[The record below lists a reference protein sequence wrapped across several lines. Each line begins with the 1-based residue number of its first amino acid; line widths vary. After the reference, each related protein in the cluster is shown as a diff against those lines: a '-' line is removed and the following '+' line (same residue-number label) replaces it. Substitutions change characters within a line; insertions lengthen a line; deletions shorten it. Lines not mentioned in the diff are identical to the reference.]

1 MMKFEGVGELQNVA
15 KLVREILMTKMTNEL
30 SELED
35 GYGIDADLIEGLS
48 MKLFVDHNKK
58 VLWKSTNTRFTKAY
72 EKEVNRLIKDNVASF
87 EDIGLLL
94 YLSTNY
100 TNYEDNYLRKDDEY
114 ITKKEL
120 IEDLH
125 KETQSNSR
133 SSQSYYKK
141 KILELEKKNLILSEP
156 HPKDKRNKVFYLS
169 PQLFYKG
176 KYMDSKV
183 KERLLEITKNIHQ
196 DIKKLN
202 EEGKL
207 NIPLDNSFETKNDS
221 NIVDEIIAYLNDV
234 AWLTWCIYVRV

>member
-1 MMKFEGVGELQNVA
+1 MKFDGTGDLQNTS
-15 KLVREILMTKMTNEL
+15 KLVHEILMTKLKNEITQ
-30 SELED
+30 LED

-58 VLWKSTNTRFTKAY
+58 VLWKSTKTRFTKAY
-72 EKEVNRLIKDNVASF
+72 DKEVNRLIKENVATF

-94 YLSTNY
+94 YLATNY
-100 TNYEDNYLRKDDEY
+100 TGHEDNYLRKDGEY
-114 ITKKEL
+114 ISKKEL

-125 KETQSNSR
+125 TETKANSR

-141 KILELEKKNLILSEP
+141 KILELEKKGLILSDS

-176 KYMDSKV
+176 KYMDNKV
-183 KERLLEITKNIHQ
+183 KDTLLNMTKIIHD

-207 NIPLDNSFETKNDS
+207 NIPLDDGFENKNDT
-221 NIVDEIIAYLNDV
+221 NLMDEIIDYLNE
-234 AWLTWCIYVRV
+234 AG